1 MRTDTDNRKSANL
14 NDFKC
19 SKPDHIDTAH
29 ENEAMDQEYTSGQD
43 QDNHYKNKFAHS
55 SDDCYEIVESGLN
68 LAEDNTPFS
77 TYDTANL
84 YDSYNLD
91 NEDAKYNCP
100 LIEILKTKNFKVVI
114 SPKNN
119 SKITNEYLFNES
131 FYFSHC

>member
-1 MRTDTDNRKSANL
+1 MKKDATSRTANL

-29 ENEAMDQEYTSGQD
+29 ENEAMDQEFTSGQNED
-43 QDNHYKNKFAHS
+43 ANYRKHCNHS
-55 SDDCYEIVESGLN
+55 SDDCYEIIESGLN

-91 NEDAKYNCP
+91 NEDNRYDCP
-100 LIEILKTKNFKVVI
+100 TYRNF
-114 SPKNN
+114 
-119 SKITNEYLFNES
+119 E
-131 FYFSHC
+131 H